1 MGVKVAEKESAMARV
16 RLEPEANFDTHVDVA
31 IIGAGAAGL
40 VAALRAREA
49 GAEVLL
55 LERDPL
61 PAGSTALSAGLIPAP
76 ATRFQAAAGI
86 ADSAEAFAADIMAKA
101 HGQPDP
107 DAVALL
113 ARTIGPAVEWL
124 ADRHGLPFSVIAD
137 FTYPGHSAR
146 RMHGLPSRSGRELM
160 EHLAAAAEGAG
171 ALLVTEAIV
180 DLLIADAEGRILGL
194 EAARPDGSRERIGC
208 KALILACNGYG
219 GDPALVARHIPAMAG
234 ARYFGHPG
242 NRGDAIR
249 WGEALGAGLRH
260 LSGYQGHGSVAEPHG
275 ILITWATVTEGGFQ
289 VNGAG
294 RRFHDESK
302 GYSEAAAAVIAQ
314 QGGIAWQIFDA
325 RIAAIARQFEDF
337 RQAEAQG
344 AVVEAADWPS
354 LEARLRLPA
363 GTLEDTASEVATL
376 KQRGATDAFGR
387 DWRGAPPL
395 EAPFRAV
402 RVGGAVFHT
411 QGGLVVDAGAR
422 VVGEDGRP
430 FANLFAAGGAACGVS
445 GGDASGY
452 LSGNGLLTAVGY
464 GFIAGAGAAALALSD
479 EG

>member
-1 MGVKVAEKESAMARV
+1 MSRSVEKESAMALV
-16 RLEPEANFDTHVDVA
+16 RREPGAEFDVSVDVA

-40 VAALRAREA
+40 VAALRARES

-61 PAGSTALSAGLIPAP
+61 PSGSTALSAGLIPAP

-86 ADSAEAFAADIMAKA
+86 ADSADAFAADIMAKA
-101 HGQPDP
+101 HGEPDP
-107 DAVALL
+107 AAVSLL

-160 EHLAAAAEGAG
+160 QHLAAAAEASGAW
-171 ALLVTEAIV
+171 LVTEATV
-180 DLLIADAEGRILGL
+180 DLLITDAQDRIIGL
-194 EAARPDGSRERIGC
+194 EAGRPDGTRERIGC

-242 NRGDAIR
+242 NQGDAIL
-249 WGEALGAGLRH
+249 WGEALGASLRH

-289 VNGAG
+289 VNAAG

-314 QGGIAWQIFDA
+314 EGGVAWQIFDA
-325 RIAAIARQFEDF
+325 RIAGIARQFEDF

-344 AVVEAADWPS
+344 AVIEATDWPA
-354 LEARLRLPA
+354 LESRLRFPA
-363 GTLEDTASEVATL
+363 GALQQTAAEVAAL
-376 KQRGATDAFGR
+376 KSQRGRDAFGR
-387 DWRGAPPL
+387 DGAALRPGV
-395 EAPFRAV
+395 AAV
-402 RVGGAVFHT
+402 RG
-411 QGGLVVDAGAR
+411 QGRRRGLPHA
-422 VVGEDGRP
+422 GRP
-430 FANLFAAGGAACGVS
+430 RGR
-445 GGDASGY
+445 
-452 LSGNGLLTAVGY
+452 
-464 GFIAGAGAAALALSD
+464 
-479 EG
+479 